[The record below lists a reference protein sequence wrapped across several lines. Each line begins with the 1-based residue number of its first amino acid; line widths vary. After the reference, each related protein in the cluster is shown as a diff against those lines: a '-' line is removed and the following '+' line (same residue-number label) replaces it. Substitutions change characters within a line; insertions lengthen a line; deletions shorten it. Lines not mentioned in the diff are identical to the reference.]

1 MVFGERTNDRREHI
15 NAAGLFCLHSI
26 PGAPSSP
33 QSCLCFIK
41 PSVAIVVH
49 VHCTQDENLW
59 FISRSSC
66 FVPKYLQDPAVVV
79 VQYSL
84 GVTFPLLQ
92 NYSPR
97 RIIAIIILNSFA
109 HTCLSAIQVCVC
121 VCTLWEHVL
130 CLCMFGGVGLGEATR
145 EEIFFSNADHAL
157 SLTSSFKSSFWMFKD
172 KTTTTT
178 RSSVKDLLL

>member
-59 FISRSSC
+59 FVSRSSC

-84 GVTFPLLQ
+84 GVIFPLLQ
-92 NYSPR
+92 KLQPQKDHCNYHFKFFCPYMLECNTS
-97 RIIAIIILNSFA
+97 
-109 HTCLSAIQVCVC
+109 VCVC
-121 VCTLWEHVL
+121 V
-130 CLCMFGGVGLGEATR
+130 
-145 EEIFFSNADHAL
+145 HAL
-157 SLTSSFKSSFWMFKD
+157 RACLV
-172 KTTTTT
+172 
-178 RSSVKDLLL
+178 SVYVWWGRFGRVYPWRNFL